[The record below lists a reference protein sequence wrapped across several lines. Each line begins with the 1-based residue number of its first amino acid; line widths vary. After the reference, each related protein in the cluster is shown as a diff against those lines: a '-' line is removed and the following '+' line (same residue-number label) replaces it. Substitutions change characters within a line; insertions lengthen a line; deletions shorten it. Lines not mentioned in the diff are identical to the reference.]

1 MSSEVARIAAERA
14 SRILDALPDMVFVLD
29 AVGRVVDANER
40 CRSLLGWTDDD
51 LGRHALDFVHP
62 DDVDV
67 VATSMVSIQ
76 GKALGTPIEL
86 RVGDATGTW
95 RWIELVGVDMGAT
108 GDADGVV
115 CVARDITQRRMW
127 EVAGGDVAKFQQ
139 VVQHAASITMLL
151 DEAGMITSVNNA
163 FTRLLG
169 HDQSVVVGQPLVTFA
184 VPASASALGAA
195 VDRCAASKEGESLE
209 VAMRTADG
217 RTGGRLLQ
225 LEIRNLARDP
235 VLDGLVVTGYDIS
248 ELADVRDRL
257 RASERHQRAVVE
269 TLAEGVIVV
278 DRVGV
283 CRDANPSAARLLG
296 LSAFSDLIGLSGETM
311 PLVDAHGEALERRAH
326 PLWRCLDRGE
336 QVRGEVHSVAFPQRV
351 RRMRVSV
358 IPMSDADHQ
367 ITGAVVTFDDVTDQ
381 LEAHERVSR
390 SEERFRNLASTSPVA
405 ICEIDAVGSWTY
417 VNERWCELSGS
428 SVDAAIGKGWT
439 DAVHPDDR
447 ARVARA
453 WSHAATRGE
462 RFKSELRYLHAN
474 GVSTSVYWEMVPI
487 RDGGAEIAGWIGSAM
502 DVTAELAL
510 RESLRDSEERFRQL
524 VEHSPDVVVR
534 ISLHPWRIDYISPSI
549 VNLTGRVPDE
559 FYADAGLLIGHIH
572 PDDLVLISD
581 PSTASSFT
589 DEFEIRVFD
598 GDGSTRVV
606 EVRRNILVVAGVAT
620 AVEVTIRDVTV
631 EVAEQHRLE
640 DLAHRDELTG
650 LRNRRALM
658 SALDGRLAGRQP
670 TSVIFLDLDGF
681 KAVNDMYSHDVGDAL
696 LQSFAQRLVGVVR
709 DGDFVARLGGDE
721 FVVISQPN
729 HASQLAHRIV
739 HELALPYVLDG
750 LTVTIGVSVGITNFD
765 WTSSFRQAEDLLHQ
779 ADQAMYE
786 AKRRGKGQVVTAT

>member
-1 MSSEVARIAAERA
+1 MSAEDARIAPERA
-14 SRILDALPDMVFVLD
+14 AWILDALPDMVFVLD
-29 AVGRVVDANER
+29 GVGCVVEANQR

-67 VATSMVSIQ
+67 VVTSMASIR

-86 RVGDATGTW
+86 RVGDAEGTW
-95 RWIELVGVDMGAT
+95 RWIELVGADMRAT
-108 GDADGVV
+108 DDVDGVV

-127 EVAGGDVAKFQQ
+127 EIAGGDVAKFQQ

-151 DEAGMITSVNNA
+151 DGAGTITSINNA

-184 VPASASALGAA
+184 APVSMSALGAA
-195 VDRCAASKEGESLE
+195 VDRCIASKAGQALE
-209 VAMRTADG
+209 VVMRTADG
-217 RTGGRLLQ
+217 TDGGRPLQ
-225 LEIRNLARDP
+225 LEIRDLSTDP

-257 RASERHQRAVVE
+257 RASELHQRAVVA

-278 DRVGV
+278 DRDGV

-296 LSAFSDLIGLSGETM
+296 LDAPADLIGLSGEMM
-311 PLVDAHGEALERRAH
+311 PLTGAHGAALERQAH

-336 QVRGEVHSVAFPQRV
+336 PVRGEVCSVAFPGQL

-367 ITGAVVTFDDVTDQ
+367 VAGAVVTFDDVSEQ

-405 ICEIDAVGSWTY
+405 ICEIDAAGSWTY

-428 SVDAAIGKGWT
+428 SVDAAIGHGWI

-447 ARVARA
+447 DRVAREWA
-453 WSHAATRGE
+453 RAATHGV
-462 RFKSELRYLHAN
+462 RFKSELRYLHPA
-474 GVSTSVYWEMVPI
+474 GVATSVYWEMVPI
-487 RDGGAEIAGWIGSAM
+487 RDGGGEIAGWIGSAM

-510 RESLRDSEERFRQL
+510 RESLRDSEARFRQL

-534 ISLHPWRIDYISPSI
+534 ISLHPWRIDYVSPSI
-549 VNLTGRVPDE
+549 VNLTGRIPDE
-559 FYADAGLLIGHIH
+559 FYADPGLLIGHIH
-572 PDDLVLISD
+572 PDDLVLITD
-581 PSTASSFT
+581 PSTLPSFT
-589 DEFEIRVFD
+589 DEFAIRVID
-598 GDGSTRVV
+598 GGGSIRVV
-606 EVRRNILVVAGVAT
+606 EVRRNILVVAGVT
-620 AVEVTIRDVTV
+620 SAVEVTIRDITV

-658 SALDGRLAGRQP
+658 SALDGRLAGRQS

-681 KAVNDMYSHDVGDAL
+681 KDVNDVYGHDVGDTL
-696 LQSFAQRLVGVVR
+696 LQAFAQRLVGVVR

-721 FVVISQPN
+721 FVVISQPE
-729 HASQLAHRIV
+729 HASALADRIV

-750 LTVTIGVSVGITNFD
+750 QSVIIGVSVGVTNFD
-765 WTSSFRQAEDLLHQ
+765 WTGSLQQAEDLLHQ